1 MAPDHRIG
9 TPMITNFLLDNPALV
24 PAAMAAIAVV
34 CVGVGYLLLR
44 ARRYG
49 NRILW
54 TLAGLSLLP
63 VAALTFRPELGRSF
77 VFCVAQFVMPKP
89 GSVELLANVALLFPV
104 VFFATL
110 ATRRPLLMLAAGTTL
125 SAAIEVV
132 QGLFPAIGRSCDTN
146 DWAMNTAGVVAA
158 TLLATATA
166 VVARRKQP
174 TKTPDGPPTS
184 QHANG
189 PNLR

>member
-1 MAPDHRIG
+1 
-9 TPMITNFLLDNPALV
+9 MITDFLLDNPVLV
-24 PAAMAAIAVV
+24 PVAMAVLAVA
-34 CVGVGYLLLR
+34 CAGVGYLLLR
-44 ARRYG
+44 ARRNG

-54 TLAGLSLLP
+54 VLAGLSLVP

-77 VFCVAQFVMPKP
+77 VFCVAQFVLPEL
-89 GSVELLANVALLFPV
+89 GSAELLANVALLFPA

-125 SAAIEVV
+125 SAVIEVV

-166 VVARRKQP
+166 ALAKSEREVPQR
-174 TKTPDGPPTS
+174 
-184 QHANG
+184 
-189 PNLR
+189 